1 MKKLMLDAPGK
12 RILTL
17 GDEAIV
23 RGGLEAG
30 VNFVTTYPGAPAS
43 EVADAFMEVS
53 KEIPEIYFEYSANE
67 AVASACAWGGA
78 WGGANS
84 IVCFKMLG
92 LNVAADIVQCSNYA
106 GTKPG
111 SLVIVHAGDP
121 GLISSTN
128 EADNRDIARH
138 MGLPIFEPSGI
149 QEAKDFMIHAVAMSK
164 KWDLAVLF
172 NFNTRLAHS
181 MGDIELGSLEAL
193 SNVSPVGK
201 FKSAKSRY
209 IQAQAIGLE
218 NHRRLHKRLK
228 KAKKWAEKNEAGLNK
243 IVPGAE
249 SAKVGIITGGM
260 SYGYVLEACNL
271 LELDD
276 IPILRLG
283 IQFPIAE
290 KTVVDFSSNLDK
302 IIVVEEMDPFLEDSI
317 KRVLFDAGIK
327 LEIYGKDIYK
337 RGVLPISGEFNHD
350 IVTKAIMKV
359 LPDAKP
365 KIDISTITNKYSK
378 VKGGLAQRMASF
390 CAGCPHR
397 ATVYALK
404 KTLND
409 AGISDKAVIGDDI
422 GCYALAAAP
431 PLSMGDYLICMSSG
445 VGIGQGLA
453 HRINTSDQPIFAF
466 IGDSTFFHSGMPA
479 LLNAIYSN
487 ADITLIIMD
496 NRWTA
501 LTGHQPLPHTGVN
514 SLGEEMDP
522 IKLYDICRSMGVKY
536 IKVVD
541 AYRIKT
547 LQKVFLDCLNPKNK
561 GPKVVISTRECNI
574 QVDRRRR
581 RAKLPEEIEFRYQ
594 IIPER
599 CERCDECTK
608 VFGCVAIRQ
617 DKDEN
622 GVEYYYIEEA
632 KCTNCGVCK
641 DVCPNGAIVET
652 VLIRPQI

>member
-1 MKKLMLDAPGK
+1 MTNLMLDAPGK

-78 WGGANS
+78 WGGANA
-84 IVCFKMLG
+84 IVCYKMLG

-128 EADNRDIARH
+128 EADNRAIAKN

-149 QEAKDFMIHAVAMSK
+149 QEAKDFMIYAAQMSK
-164 KWDLAVLF
+164 KWDLAVMF

-193 SNVSPVGK
+193 SKELPVGK

-228 KAKKWAEKNEAGLNK
+228 KAKKWITKNELGINK

-249 SAKVGIITGGM
+249 GAKTGIITGGM
-260 SYGYVLEACNL
+260 SYGYVLEACNML
-271 LELDD
+271 GFDD

-283 IQFPIAE
+283 MQFPLADE
-290 KTVVDFSSNLDK
+290 TVINFCSNLEK
-302 IIVVEEMDPFLEDSI
+302 VIVVEELNPFLEDSV
-317 KRVLFDAGIK
+317 KRVCFDAGLK
-327 LEIYGKDIYK
+327 FEIFGKQIYQ
-337 RGVLPISGEFNHD
+337 RGVFPISGEFNHD
-350 IVTKAIMKV
+350 IVTKGFMKI
-359 LPDAKP
+359 LPDSKP
-365 KIDISTITNKYSK
+365 KIDISGITAKYNT
-378 VKGGLAQRMASF
+378 VKGGLAQRLASY

-397 ATVYALK
+397 ATVYSLK
-404 KTLND
+404 KTLID
-409 AGISDKAVIGDDI
+409 AGMADKAVIGDDI

-445 VGIGQGLA
+445 IGIGQGLA
-453 HRINTSDQPIFAF
+453 HRINTSEQPVFAL
-466 IGDSTFFHSGMPA
+466 IGDSTFFHSGMPM
-479 LLNAIYSN
+479 LLNAVYN
-487 ADITLIIMD
+487 DADVTLIIMD

-501 LTGHQPLPHTGVN
+501 LTGHQPLPHTGIN

-522 IKLYDICRSMGVKY
+522 IKITDICRAFGVKF
-536 IKVVD
+536 IRVVD
-541 AYRIKT
+541 PYQIKA
-547 LQKVFLDCLNPKNK
+547 LQNVFLECLNPRRK
-561 GPKVVISTRECNI
+561 GPKVVIATRECNI
-574 QVDRRRR
+574 QVDRRTR
-581 RAKLPEEIEFRYQ
+581 RAGPQKIEYRYQ

-599 CERCDECTK
+599 CERCDECIK

-617 DKDEN
+617 DKDEEGN
-622 GVEYYYIEEA
+622 DFYYIEEA

-641 DVCPNGAIVET
+641 AVCPNGSIVET
-652 VLIRPQI
+652 VLIKNM

>member
-1 MKKLMLDAPGK
+1 
-12 RILTL
+12 
-17 GDEAIV
+17 
-23 RGGLEAG
+23 
-30 VNFVTTYPGAPAS
+30 
-43 EVADAFMEVS
+43 
-53 KEIPEIYFEYSANE
+53 
-67 AVASACAWGGA
+67 
-78 WGGANS
+78 
-84 IVCFKMLG
+84 
-92 LNVAADIVQCSNYA
+92 
-106 GTKPG
+106 
-111 SLVIVHAGDP
+111 

-128 EADNRDIARH
+128 EADNRDVARH

-149 QEAKDFMIHAVAMSK
+149 QEAKDFMITAVQMSK

-181 MGDIELGSLEAL
+181 KGDIELGSLDAL
-193 SNVSPVGK
+193 SKISPVGK

-243 IVPGAE
+243 LVPGAE
-249 SAKVGIITGGM
+249 NARVGIITGGM
-260 SYGYVLEACNL
+260 SYGYVLEACEMLGLN
-271 LELDD
+271 DV
-276 IPILRLG
+276 PILRLG
-283 IQFPIAE
+283 IQFPLAD
-290 KTVVDFSSNLDK
+290 KMVVDFSSNLEK
-302 IIVVEEMDPFLEDSI
+302 LIIVEEMDPFLEDSV
-317 KRVLFDAGIK
+317 KRALFDAGVK
-327 LEIYGKDIYK
+327 LEIYGKEIYD
-337 RGVLPISGEFNHD
+337 RGVFPISGEFNHD
-350 IVTKAIMKV
+350 IVTSCIQKI
-359 LPDAKP
+359 LPDVK
-365 KIDISTITNKYSK
+365 SK
-378 VKGGLAQRMASF
+378 VDLTAINSKYASVKSSLAQRMASF

-404 KTLND
+404 KTLVD
-409 AGISDKAVIGDDI
+409 AGIADKAVIGDDI

-445 VGIGQGLA
+445 LGIGQGIA
-453 HRINTSDQPIFAF
+453 HRINTSEQPVFAF
-466 IGDSTFFHSGMPA
+466 IGDSTFFHSGMPS
-479 LLNAIYSN
+479 LLNAVYTN
-487 ADITLIIMD
+487 ADITLIILD

-514 SLGEEMDP
+514 SLGEPFDP
-522 IKLYDICRSMGVKY
+522 IKLYDICKALGVKFV
-536 IKVVD
+536 KVVD

-547 LQKVFLDCLNPKNK
+547 LQNVFRECLNPKNK

-581 RAKLPEEIEFRYQ
+581 RGLIPEDVIYKYQ

-599 CERCDECTK
+599 CERCDECVK

-617 DKDEN
+617 GKDEN
-622 GVEYYYIEEA
+622 GDDYYYIEEA

-652 VLIRPQI
+652 VLIRPKT